1 MSETH
6 SDESSAA
13 ALTRDDVLNVARL
26 ARLTLDESEVEAL
39 AVHLGQVLEYVE
51 ILNQADTEGVEPL
64 AGASERTDVLR
75 EDIPVESLTRQQ
87 ALSGAPRHD
96 DQFFLVPPV
105 LDTSAE

>member
-6 SDESSAA
+6 SAEPSQGQ
-13 ALTRDDVLNVARL
+13 LTREDVLKGARL
-26 ARLTLDESEVEAL
+26 ARLTLDESEVEEFTGQ
-39 AVHLGQVLEYVE
+39 LGQVLGYVG
-51 ILNQADTEGVEPL
+51 ILEEADTEGVEPL

-75 EDIPVESLTRQQ
+75 EDEPGESLTRDQ

-96 DQFFLVPPV
+96 DRFFLVPPV

>member
-6 SDESSAA
+6 SAEPSHGQ
-13 ALTRDDVLNVARL
+13 LTREDVLKVARL
-26 ARLTLDESEVEAL
+26 ARLTLDESEVEVFTGQL
-39 AVHLGQVLEYVE
+39 GAVLGYVGILEE
-51 ILNQADTEGVEPL
+51 ADTEGVEPL

-75 EDIPVESLTRQQ
+75 EDEPGESLTRDQ

-96 DQFFLVPPV
+96 DRFFLVPPV

>member
-6 SDESSAA
+6 SDESPAT
-13 ALTRDDVLNVARL
+13 ALTRDDVLRVARL
-26 ARLTLDESEVEAL
+26 ARLTLDESELEAL
-39 AVHLGQVLEYVE
+39 TSHLEQVLEYVG

-75 EDIPVESLTRQQ
+75 EDEPGESLARDQ

-96 DQFFLVPPV
+96 DRFFLVPPV

>member
-6 SDESSAA
+6 SEEPSHHQ
-13 ALTRDDVLNVARL
+13 LTRDDVLKVARL
-26 ARLTLDESEVEAL
+26 ARLTLDESEVEEFTGQ
-39 AVHLGQVLEYVE
+39 LGQVLGYVG
-51 ILNQADTEGVEPL
+51 ILDEADTEGVEPL

-75 EDIPVESLTRQQ
+75 EDEPGESLARDQ

-96 DQFFLVPPV
+96 DRFFLVPPV